1 MASAEGE
8 TEMNKV
14 AVISVNAAAAPAE
27 HKKAQA
33 SLSEIFSFAD
43 KTDCILIFFGVI
55 GAGVNGA
62 AMPVFS
68 IFFGDILDSV
78 GEQGAHSKPMKRLR
92 PHDDSLRSS
101 HRQLAARRTTIC
113 CTCRTRFWRLRH

>member
-1 MASAEGE
+1 MAAEGE
-8 TEMNKV
+8 TEMSKV

-78 GEQGAHSKPMKRLR
+78 GEQGAHSKPMPRLR
-92 PHDDSLRSS
+92 PHDDTSIVPSS
-101 HRQLAARRTTIC
+101 IG
-113 CTCRTRFWRLRH
+113 CTAHDHLLHVQNAVLEASTLT